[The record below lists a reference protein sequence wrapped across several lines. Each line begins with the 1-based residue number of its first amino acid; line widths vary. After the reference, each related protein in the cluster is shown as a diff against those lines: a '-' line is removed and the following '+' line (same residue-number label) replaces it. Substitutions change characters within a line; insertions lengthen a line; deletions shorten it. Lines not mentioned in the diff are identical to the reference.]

1 MNSLSHD
8 IDRLQVRFDDGSL
21 VSDAGLL
28 LAGSL
33 MKRLGLEKLLDET
46 IRLDGRAG
54 GARPGRKV
62 LSLAASMLSGGSH
75 IDHADRL
82 RAGSTQGVLPFRV
95 MAPSTLGTFLRSFTW
110 GHARQLDK
118 ALGTILKR
126 VWSLPGMSPGDRVLT
141 IDVDSTICEVHGE
154 QKQGARYGHTRQC
167 GYHPLLAI
175 RADTGEIVGARLR
188 GGASRAGN
196 VHFIAETIHRVRRAG
211 AKGPIMIRT
220 DAGFWS
226 YALIKRLKQLGVDW
240 SVTVPQYQKVKD
252 AAEAIPD
259 IEWETIPYTKG
270 GEAQVAD
277 TLLLSKN
284 RPVVRLVDPPHP
296 PHRPRPT
303 AIMAPMAT
311 SRVRD
316 QHRPRPRGSRPVASG
331 SCPMRTSHTGHQSP
345 LGPLSPTL
353 RAVRGERRLAGCRR
367 SPPTTYTGGQP
378 LTAAHHQANW
388 STATPSTN
396 ACTEYPEG
404 SSTTAG
410 N

>member
-1 MNSLSHD
+1 
-8 IDRLQVRFDDGSL
+8 
-21 VSDAGLL
+21 
-28 LAGSL
+28 
-33 MKRLGLEKLLDET
+33 
-46 IRLDGRAG
+46 
-54 GARPGRKV
+54 
-62 LSLAASMLSGGSH
+62 
-75 IDHADRL
+75 
-82 RAGSTQGVLPFRV
+82 
-95 MAPSTLGTFLRSFTW
+95 
-110 GHARQLDK
+110 
-118 ALGTILKR
+118 
-126 VWSLPGMSPGDRVLT
+126 MSPGDRVLT

-259 IEWETIPYTKG
+259 IEWEQIPYTKG

-284 RPVVRLVDPPHP
+284 RPVVRLVIRRTRLTDPAQQRLWPQWRH
-296 PHRPRPT
+296 HVF
-303 AIMAPMAT
+303 AT
-311 SRVRD
+311 STDHDPVEADRSHRAHARCELAIRD
-316 QHRPRPRGSRPVASG
+316 IKAHSGLSHLPSGRFAANAAWLAVA
-331 SCPMRTSHTGHQSP
+331 
-345 LGPLSPTL
+345 
-353 RAVRGERRLAGCRR
+353 ALAHNIYRW
-367 SPPTTYTGGQP
+367 
-378 LTAAHHQANW
+378 TAAH
-388 STATPSTN
+388 SGTPSGRLVNGNTVHQRLYRIPGRIVN
-396 ACTEYPEG
+396 HGRKLILRLPHRWPWAKTYHN
-404 SSTTAG
+404 TLTAIRSIPQLC
-410 N
+410 